1 MKNEYLI
8 RRLSPNS
15 PLGAGGMNVNTVL
28 MNTPFRGLGKLDEV
42 YFIGIGGIGMSA
54 IAKFFQSGGVK
65 VSGYDKTATDL
76 TKDLEASGI
85 AVHYEENVDLLP
97 KKVDLVIYTPAIPE
111 EHKEL
116 VYYRSNGYKV
126 IKRSDV
132 LQIITESSF
141 NICIAGTHGKTTI
154 TTMVAHL
161 LRDSGFGCNAF
172 LGGIAVNYGTNFWS
186 SEKNVCVIE
195 ADEYDRSFL
204 KLSPDVAI
212 ITAMDAD
219 HLDIY
224 GTAEAMEQAFID
236 FSKRVRPG
244 GLLIR
249 QFGLKRGK
257 ELEAGQ
263 HITYSLQNENADVYA
278 ANIRM
283 MHGSYEFDVLLKD
296 NTIENVKLNMGGMHN
311 VENAVAAI
319 AVASSLGIEN
329 DKIKAAVE
337 NFRGVKRR
345 FEYIIKNDR
354 IVFIDDYAHHPE
366 ELRALINGAKTLFR
380 QKKCTVIFQPHLYT
394 RTRDLADGFAEV
406 LDMADEIVLLPI
418 YPARELPITGISSGM
433 IIEKMKNKNARVLT
447 KERLVESVK
456 ENFVKKVNKEFGEIL
471 ITAGAGDI
479 DMLVEPIKEILKE
492 I

>member
-1 MKNEYLI
+1 MSTTN
-8 RRLSPNS
+8 
-15 PLGAGGMNVNTVL
+15 NTVL
-28 MNTPFRGLGKLDEV
+28 MNAPFRGIEKLNEV

-54 IAKFFQSGGVK
+54 IARFFHAGGVK
-65 VSGYDKTATDL
+65 VSGYDKTPTVL
-76 TKDLEASGI
+76 TKELEASGI
-85 AVHYEENVDLLP
+85 AVHYTANVELIP
-97 KKVDLVIYTPAIPE
+97 KKVDLVIYTPAIPAGQE
-111 EHKEL
+111 EL
-116 VYYRSNGYKV
+116 VYYRENGYKV
-126 IKRSDV
+126 VKRSDV

-154 TTMVAHL
+154 TTMVGHL
-161 LRDSGFGCNAF
+161 LRHSGFGCNAF

-204 KLSPDVAI
+204 KLSPNVAI

-224 GTAEAMEQAFID
+224 GTAEAMEDAFID

-244 GLLIR
+244 GLVVK

-257 ELEAGQ
+257 ELVADNML
-263 HITYSLQNENADVYA
+263 TYSLQNESADVYA

-283 MHGSYEFDVLLKD
+283 MNGSYEFDVLMKD
-296 NTIENVKLNMGGMHN
+296 NMLENVKLNMGGMHN
-311 VENAVAAI
+311 VENAIAAI
-319 AVASSLGIEN
+319 AVASSLEIEN

-337 NFRGVKRR
+337 SFKGVKRR
-345 FEYIIKNDR
+345 FEYVIKNDR
-354 IVFIDDYAHHPE
+354 LVFIDDYAHHPE

-380 QKKCTVIFQPHLYT
+380 QKKCTVIFQPHLYS

-406 LDMADEIVLLPI
+406 LDLADEVILLPI
-418 YPARELPITGISSGM
+418 YPARELPIEGVNSEM
-433 IIEKMKNKNARVLT
+433 ILEKMNSERKRVMTSEQLMNWIKNDFAKIL
-447 KERLVESVK
+447 
-456 ENFVKKVNKEFGEIL
+456 NKEFGEIL

-479 DMLVEPIKEILKE
+479 DMLIAPIKNELKD

>member
-1 MKNEYLI
+1 
-8 RRLSPNS
+8 
-15 PLGAGGMNVNTVL
+15 MNVQVNTVL
-28 MNTPFRGLGKLDEV
+28 MNTPFRGIDKLNEV

-54 IAKFFQSGGVK
+54 IARFFHAGGVK
-65 VSGYDKTATDL
+65 VSGYDKTPTVL
-76 TKDLEASGI
+76 TKELEVSGI
-85 AVHYEENVDLLP
+85 AVHYEENVELVP
-97 KKVDLVIYTPAIPE
+97 KHPDLVVYTPAIPA

-116 VYYRSNGYKV
+116 EYFREKGAKV
-126 IKRSDV
+126 VKRSDV

-172 LGGIAVNYGTNFWS
+172 LGGISVNYGTNFWS
-186 SEKNVCVIE
+186 SERNVCVIE

-204 KLSPDVAI
+204 KLNPDVAI

-224 GTAEAMEQAFID
+224 GTAEAVEQAFID

-257 ELEAGQ
+257 ELTAGQ
-263 HITYSLQNENADVYA
+263 HIAYSLQNESADVYA

-283 MHGSYEFDVLLKD
+283 MNGSYEFDVMWKD
-296 NTIENVKLNMGGMHN
+296 NMLENVKLNMGGMHN
-311 VENAVAAI
+311 VENAIAAI

-329 DKIKAAVE
+329 EKIKAAVE
-337 NFRGVKRR
+337 SFRGVKRR
-345 FEYIIKNDR
+345 FEYIIKNER
-354 IVFIDDYAHHPE
+354 LVFIDDYAHHPE
-366 ELRALINGAKTLFR
+366 ELRALITGAKTLFR
-380 QKKCTVIFQPHLYT
+380 QKKCTVIFQPHLYS

-406 LDMADEIVLLPI
+406 LDLADEVILLPI
-418 YPARELPITGISSGM
+418 YPARELPIAGVSSEM
-433 IIEKMKNKNARVLT
+433 ILERMKNDNKQVLE
-447 KERLVESVK
+447 KEELM
-456 ENFVKKVNKEFGEIL
+456 NWIANDYGTTLNKEFGEVL

-479 DMLVEPIKEILKE
+479 DVLVEPIMNELKN

>member
-1 MKNEYLI
+1 
-8 RRLSPNS
+8 
-15 PLGAGGMNVNTVL
+15 MNVQVNTVL
-28 MNTPFRGLGKLDEV
+28 MNTPFRGIEKLEAV

-54 IAKFFQSGGVK
+54 IAKFFHSGGVK
-65 VSGYDKTATDL
+65 VSGYDKTATAL
-76 TKDLEASGI
+76 TKELEASGI
-85 AVHYEENVDLLP
+85 AVHYEENVDLIP
-97 KKVDLVIYTPAIPE
+97 KKVDLVVYTPAIPE
-111 EHKEL
+111 GHKEL
-116 VYYRSNGYKV
+116 LYYRTNGYKV
-126 IKRSDV
+126 VKRSDV

-154 TTMVAHL
+154 TSMVAHL

-186 SEKNVCVIE
+186 SERNVCVVE

-236 FSKRVRPG
+236 FAGKVKEG
-244 GLLIR
+244 GLVVGK
-249 QFGLKRGK
+249 FGLERTKQLK
-257 ELEAGQ
+257 TQ
-263 HITYSLQNENADVYA
+263 NYISYSLQNESADVYA

-283 MHGSYEFDVLLKD
+283 DHGSYEFDVIVSARTPSEKD
-296 NTIENVKLNMGGMHN
+296 IMLDNVKLNMGGMHN

-354 IVFIDDYAHHPE
+354 IVFVDDYAHHPE

-406 LDMADEIVLLPI
+406 LDLADEVILLPI
-418 YPARELPITGISSGM
+418 YPARELPIAGVSSEM
-433 IIEKMKNKNARVLT
+433 ILEKMQNEDKRVLAKDKAT
-447 KERLVESVK
+447 GWMESVY
-456 ENFVKKVNKEFGEIL
+456 KKGLNREFGEVL

-479 DMLVEPIKEILKE
+479 DMLVEPIRKILKE
-492 I
+492 V

>member
-1 MKNEYLI
+1 
-8 RRLSPNS
+8 
-15 PLGAGGMNVNTVL
+15 
-28 MNTPFRGLGKLDEV
+28 MNTPFRGIDKLNEV

-54 IAKFFQSGGVK
+54 IARFFHAGGVK
-65 VSGYDKTATDL
+65 VSGYDKTPTVL
-76 TKDLEASGI
+76 TKELEVSGI
-85 AVHYEENVDLLP
+85 AVHYEENVELVP
-97 KKVDLVIYTPAIPE
+97 KHPDLVVYTPAIPA

-116 VYYRSNGYKV
+116 EYFREKGAKV
-126 IKRSDV
+126 VKRSDV

-172 LGGIAVNYGTNFWS
+172 LGGISVNYGTNFWS
-186 SEKNVCVIE
+186 SERNVCVIE

-204 KLSPDVAI
+204 KLNPDVAI

-224 GTAEAMEQAFID
+224 GTAEAVEQAFID

-257 ELEAGQ
+257 ELTAGQ
-263 HITYSLQNENADVYA
+263 HIAYSLQNESADVYA

-283 MHGSYEFDVLLKD
+283 MNGSYEFDVMWKD
-296 NTIENVKLNMGGMHN
+296 NMLENVKLNMGGMHN
-311 VENAVAAI
+311 VENAIAAI

-329 DKIKAAVE
+329 EKIKAAVE
-337 NFRGVKRR
+337 SFRGVKRR
-345 FEYIIKNDR
+345 FEYIIKNER
-354 IVFIDDYAHHPE
+354 LVFIDDYAHHPE
-366 ELRALINGAKTLFR
+366 ELRALITGAKTLFR
-380 QKKCTVIFQPHLYT
+380 QKKCTVIFQPHLYS

-406 LDMADEIVLLPI
+406 LDLADEVILLPI
-418 YPARELPITGISSGM
+418 YPARELPIAGVSSEM
-433 IIEKMKNKNARVLT
+433 ILERMKNDNKQVLE
-447 KERLVESVK
+447 KEELM
-456 ENFVKKVNKEFGEIL
+456 NWIANDYGTTLNKEFGEVL

-479 DMLVEPIKEILKE
+479 DVLVEPIMNELKN

>member
-1 MKNEYLI
+1 
-8 RRLSPNS
+8 
-15 PLGAGGMNVNTVL
+15 VV
-28 MNTPFRGLGKLDEV
+28 
-42 YFIGIGGIGMSA
+42 
-54 IAKFFQSGGVK
+54 
-65 VSGYDKTATDL
+65 
-76 TKDLEASGI
+76 
-85 AVHYEENVDLLP
+85 
-97 KKVDLVIYTPAIPE
+97 
-111 EHKEL
+111 
-116 VYYRSNGYKV
+116 
-126 IKRSDV
+126 KRSDV
-132 LQIITESSF
+132 LEIITAGSF

-154 TTMVAHL
+154 TTMIAHL

-236 FSKRVRPG
+236 FSKRTRPG
-244 GLLIR
+244 GLLVR

-257 ELEAGQ
+257 DLKADRYL
-263 HITYSLQNENADVYA
+263 TYSLQNESADVHA

-283 MHGSYEFDVLLKD
+283 INGSYEFDIMMKD
-296 NTIENVKLNMGGMHN
+296 NVLDNVKLNMGGMHN

-319 AVASSLGIEN
+319 AVASSLGMEN

-337 NFRGVKRR
+337 NFKGVKRR
-345 FEYIIKNDR
+345 FEYVIKNER

-366 ELRALINGAKTLFR
+366 ELRALINGARTLFR
-380 QKKCTVIFQPHLYT
+380 QKKCTVIFQPHLYS
-394 RTRDLADGFAEV
+394 RTRDLAEGFAEV
-406 LDMADEIVLLPI
+406 LGLADEVILLPV
-418 YPARELPITGISSGM
+418 YPARELPVKGVSSEM
-433 IIEKMKNKNARVLT
+433 ILDKMKKGNLPGGRHGNSVMT
-447 KERLVESVK
+447 KEELMNWIR
-456 ENFVKKVNKEFGEIL
+456 NGFVKTVNREFGEIL

-479 DMLVEPIKEILKE
+479 DMLVEPIKNELKE